1 MNKKVISL
9 ILAMTCSVT
18 SVFASSDKQDVEVAV
33 DNKVL
38 TKDVDYILTYK
49 DNIEVGEATVI
60 VTFIGNYT
68 GTLEKEFTIKK
79 VNSGGNSSGGGGGS
93 SSYIKSSASI
103 IYNTLPTESPV
114 PAPTIVAV
122 KHDAYISGYG
132 NGMFLPDN
140 SITRAET
147 ASMINRLF
155 TAKDS
160 GKPIEFT
167 DCDEGSWYD
176 EAVRNMSSAGIANG
190 YTDNTFRPN
199 NKITRAEFV
208 TMLMQN
214 ETVIKY
220 EDIPF
225 TDVSKDL
232 WYADYIYSAYK
243 AGYISGYV
251 DGTFCPDTPI
261 TRAEAVTI
269 LNNALGR
276 TDMTNE
282 KNPFTDVENT
292 HWAYEQILEA
302 AVTHSV
308 NEKGESK

>member
-9 ILAMTCSVT
+9 ILAMTCTVT
-18 SVFASSDKQDVEVAV
+18 SVFASSDKQDIEVAV

-38 TKDVDYILTYK
+38 TKDVDYVLTYK
-49 DNIEVGEATVI
+49 DNIEVGDATVI
-60 VTFIGNYT
+60 ITFIGNYA
-68 GTLEKEFTIKK
+68 GTIEKEFTIKK
-79 VNSGGNSSGGGGGS
+79 VNSSGSSGGRGGGS
-93 SSYIKSSASI
+93 SSYIKHSANI
-103 IYNTLPTESPV
+103 TYNILPTESPV
-114 PAPTIVAV
+114 PTPTIVAV

-155 TAKDS
+155 TAEGS
-160 GKPIEFT
+160 VKPIEFT

-176 EAVRNMSSAGIANG
+176 EAVRNMSVAGIVNG

-214 ETVIKY
+214 EAVSKY
-220 EDIPF
+220 EDTPF

-243 AGYISGYV
+243 AGYISGYK
-251 DGTFCPDTPI
+251 DGTFCPDSPI

-269 LNNALGR
+269 LNNVLDR
-276 TDMTNE
+276 SDMTNVE
-282 KNPFTDVENT
+282 NPFTDVKDT

-302 AVTHSV
+302 AVKHTV
-308 NEKGESK
+308 NQKGENK